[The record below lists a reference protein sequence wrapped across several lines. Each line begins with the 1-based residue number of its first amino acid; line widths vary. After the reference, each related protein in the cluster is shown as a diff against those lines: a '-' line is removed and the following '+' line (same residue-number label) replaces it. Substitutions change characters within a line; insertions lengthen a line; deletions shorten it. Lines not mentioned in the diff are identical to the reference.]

1 YSREKRNK
9 GMEHRCATRT
19 GAWIINKFIHSI
31 TNVTARRLFFCYTAV
46 NAFATVCSLSGDP
59 VGSASPAHF
68 LPAVW
73 FQRQFHCER
82 HANSDQC
89 VLEIKSKPLQKE
101 KQSNKHI

>member
-1 YSREKRNK
+1 MPTVAPAGQPPRRRRYSRPPQVER
-9 GMEHRCATRT
+9 GQECPCDTSRCLGDQHFLR
-19 GAWIINKFIHSI
+19 SI
-31 TNVTARRLFFCYTAV
+31 TNVTSRRPFFCYTAV

-59 VGSASPAHF
+59 VGSASPPHF

-89 VLEIKSKPLQKE
+89 V
-101 KQSNKHI
+101 